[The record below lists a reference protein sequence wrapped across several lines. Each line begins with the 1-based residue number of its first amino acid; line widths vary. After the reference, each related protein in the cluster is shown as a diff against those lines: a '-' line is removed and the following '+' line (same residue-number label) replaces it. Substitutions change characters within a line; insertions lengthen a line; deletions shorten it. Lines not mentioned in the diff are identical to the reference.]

1 MSIELDK
8 AREALTGEER
18 LSIALTGIP
27 DDIAPD
33 IEAKRG
39 AWNVCSYV
47 LVKMLDGLGDL
58 APNRFTYVFS
68 YDDSERY
75 EISVHRVRGESQLA
89 ALEKSNA
96 ALEQA
101 LDAVDRLTAALAEA
115 EAALANER
123 GEGNPP
129 TPEWKYDAGEW
140 VHPDATVTPVVATAL
155 DGSVRRRW
163 EWGTADKAGQRDTAR
178 AAMRAAMRAAETK

>member
-1 MSIELDK
+1 M
-8 AREALTGEER
+8 TGEER
-18 LSIALTGIP
+18 LDIALTGIP

-33 IEAKRG
+33 LEAKRG

-101 LDAVDRLTAALAEA
+101 LEAVDRLTAERDELAA
-115 EAALANER
+115 TLANDR
-123 GEGNPP
+123 GEGVPP
-129 TPEWKYDAGEW
+129 TPGWKYDAGEW
-140 VHPDATVTPVVATAL
+140 VHPDATVSPVVATAL
-155 DGSVRRRW
+155 GGSVRRRW
-163 EWGTADKAGQRDTAR
+163 EWGTADKAGQCDTAR
-178 AAMRAAMRAAETK
+178 AAMRAAGHAISERGSR